1 MGTKAEQPANLHDT
15 VYRGF
20 LKNLGYF
27 VNLSDDFDED
37 GINWRGTKEEMVER
51 LIEYYGLNWSDSIEI
66 QRWQLT
72 EERIDHITGDGIDYR
87 KSF

>member
-1 MGTKAEQPANLHDT
+1 MNRHRT
-15 VYRGF
+15 VFRGYF
-20 LKNLGYF
+20 TEGKYF
-27 VNLSDDFDED
+27 VNLDDDYDLD
-37 GINWRGTKEEMVER
+37 GINWDGTKESMTER
-51 LIEYYGLNWSDSIEI
+51 LIELYGLNWAENIEI

>member
-1 MGTKAEQPANLHDT
+1 MKDLHQT

-20 LKNLGYF
+20 SRSTNHF
-27 VNLSDDFDED
+27 VNLDDDWDDNGHNFY
-37 GINWRGTKEEMVER
+37 GTREEAIEKLVEFYGPKWDTD
-51 LIEYYGLNWSDSIEI
+51 IEL

-72 EERIDHITGDGIDYR
+72 ECRIDHITGDGIDYT

>member
-1 MGTKAEQPANLHDT
+1 MINNSHQT

-20 LKNLGYF
+20 SRSTNNF
-27 VNLSDDFDED
+27 VNLDDDWDDNGHNFH
-37 GINWRGTKEEMVER
+37 GTKEDVIEK
-51 LIEYYGLNWSDSIEI
+51 LIEFYGPNWFVDIEI

-72 EERIDHITGDGIDYR
+72 EERIDHITGDGIDYT

>member
-1 MGTKAEQPANLHDT
+1 MKNTHQT

-20 LKNLGYF
+20 SRSTNNF
-27 VNLSDDFDED
+27 VNLDDDWDDD
-37 GINWRGTKEEMVER
+37 GINWRGTKEGMVDR
-51 LIEYYGLNWSDSIEI
+51 LFEFYGSNWAVDIEI